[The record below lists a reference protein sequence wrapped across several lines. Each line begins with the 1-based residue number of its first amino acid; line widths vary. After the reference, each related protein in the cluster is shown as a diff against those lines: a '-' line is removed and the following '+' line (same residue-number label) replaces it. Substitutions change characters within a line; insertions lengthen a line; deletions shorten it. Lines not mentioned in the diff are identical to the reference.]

1 MEDKKNVLEQ
11 GIGSV
16 GKLKILRALAE
27 DRKLATIYSLHKKT
41 RLKRDDIK
49 SNLDDLIEIG
59 WVKQNKLA
67 NVVYGL
73 NRDDLTLQLVLQ
85 LFSQA
90 GYLDQ
95 P

>member
-1 MEDKKNVLEQ
+1 MPDQKNVLEL

-27 DRKLATIYSLHKKT
+27 DRKLATIYSLHKRT

-49 SNLDDLIEIG
+49 SNLDDLVEIG
-59 WVKQNKLA
+59 WVKQNKFA

-73 NRDDLTLQLVLQ
+73 NRDDQILQAVLQ

-90 GYLDQ
+90 GYLAQ